1 MRYAIPVFALVLLLG
16 ACGGGEERV
25 LTSQEY
31 AEAMEDAYATL
42 QEDGEKLDDDL
53 EQAFED
59 WFEEVGDQL
68 ASSGSDE
75 SWSDED
81 AELASELAETL
92 VRAFTDYLE
101 GSLGLLEDYGD
112 EISDLRPPAHLAD
125 LHGTMTAGIEDFVRE
140 AREVVEDLK
149 DIETDI
155 DTQAN
160 LVDFWT
166 SFGSTV
172 DTDLDSGEQV
182 DEACQEL
189 RARLEAELNISVA
202 ICD

>member
-1 MRYAIPVFALVLLLG
+1 MRYAIPLFVLVFLA

-25 LTSQEY
+25 LTTQEY
-31 AEAMEDAYATL
+31 AEAMEDAQATL
-42 QEDGEKLDDDL
+42 QEEGEKLGDEDL
-53 EQAFED
+53 EEALEE
-59 WFEEVGDQL
+59 WFEEMGDRL
-68 ASSGSDE
+68 ASPGSED
-75 SWSDED
+75 SWSGED

-92 VRAFTDYLE
+92 VRAFADSLE
-101 GSLGLLEDYGD
+101 GALELLKDYSD
-112 EISDLRPPAHLAD
+112 EVSSLRPPPHLAE